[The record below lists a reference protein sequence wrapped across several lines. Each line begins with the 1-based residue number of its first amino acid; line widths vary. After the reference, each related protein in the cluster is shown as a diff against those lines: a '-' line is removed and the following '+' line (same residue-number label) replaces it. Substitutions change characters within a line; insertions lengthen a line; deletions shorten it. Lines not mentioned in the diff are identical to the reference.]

1 MGRFSTTVHI
11 KNGLG
16 AAKFINS
23 FCEVMEKRGFVK
35 CTEDECALSYFMA
48 FSNGGWVTLSSDKY
62 SDDPRKA
69 KDDVQQIAEGMKT
82 AAFSVEVVDSDFAIL
97 TLNDGDSI
105 IVGDGSG
112 YGFEDA
118 PKGERSKWELLLAE
132 GKTWEQL
139 AECRD
144 KSEVFVEDAL
154 WEAAPILGI
163 EPEYICADFEEL
175 SGKAEGSKNIS
186 TLYFKKADSK
196 GKAMSL
202 NAAFNKVFGEGL
214 EPLGFKKI
222 KGRQPY
228 FVRVVPGGEII
239 HVISI
244 KKGFAYK
251 HAVGREAFEILC
263 GAATVYR
270 PKIDLSKSPRDNTW
284 WLSDIKRIYIGTNRF
299 DYDSDLAN
307 NLSEMSFILNDRKS
321 QLEAMNF
328 ALEHTK
334 NIVIPVFDRT
344 VDFDSFARFWV
355 MMRDGLNPERHFEAV
370 KGGELN
376 PNRIHDEGLVLIKVK
391 DYPSYVDWSTERRRI
406 LNSRCV
412 EDTFDKYSEE
422 DYKDFCSKIDETK
435 RQQIAKMSEIK
446 NDTHFYNLIELEFER
461 RRRLNTE
468 TLRSYGIDI

>member
-1 MGRFSTTVHI
+1 MGRFSTTVQI

-16 AAKFINS
+16 TMKFINS
-23 FCEVMEKRGFVK
+23 FCEAMKKRGFVK

-48 FSNGGWVTLSSDKY
+48 FSEGGWVTLVSDKY
-62 SDDPRKA
+62 SDDPKKA
-69 KDDVQQIAEGMKT
+69 KDDVRQIAEKMKT

-105 IVGDGSG
+105 IFGDGSG
-112 YGFEDA
+112 YGIDE
-118 PKGERSKWELLLAE
+118 PSKGERGKWEPLLAE

-139 AECRD
+139 AECCD
-144 KSEVFVEDAL
+144 KSEIFVEDAL
-154 WEAAPILGI
+154 CEAAPVLGI

-175 SGKAEGSKNIS
+175 SGKADGGKNIS
-186 TLYFKKADSK
+186 ALYFKKADSK

-244 KKGFAYK
+244 KKGFAYM

-270 PKIDLSKSPRDNTW
+270 PKIDLSKSPRDNTRW
-284 WLSDIKRIYIGTNRF
+284 MADIKRIYIGTNRF

-307 NLSEMSFILNDRKS
+307 NLSEMSFVLNDSKS
-321 QLEAMNF
+321 QFEAMKL

-344 VDFDSFARFWV
+344 IDFDLFARFWV
-355 MMRDGLNPERHFEAV
+355 MMHDGLYPKRHFDAV

-376 PNRIHDEGLVLIKVK
+376 PNDIDDEGLILVKVRNYQ
-391 DYPSYVDWSTERRRI
+391 DFLDWSTERRRI

-422 DYKDFCSKIDETK
+422 DYKEFCSKIDETK

-446 NDTHFYNLIELEFER
+446 NDTQFHNLIELEFER